1 MAGWPTRARLRVKG
15 ELRKSS
21 RQRACRIV
29 GRIMET
35 HSLGSLFADLGIV
48 AGLIL
53 LASLFVAAEIA
64 LISLR
69 ESQIRQI
76 ATRGKRGARVAKL
89 TQNPNRFLAA
99 AQVGVTVCGFLSAA
113 LGAEKLGGYV
123 IPWLEGKGLSS
134 GLSATISIIGV
145 TLVIAY
151 FSLVFGELVPKRLA
165 LFRSEEISLASAG
178 IIDVIA
184 KVFRPII
191 WLLSRSTDFVVR
203 AFGIDP
209 KEARSAMSEEELLD
223 LVAGHAAL
231 SAEERDIVEEVF
243 NASERQ
249 IHEVMVPRTEV
260 DFMDVSLTVGKAIDL
275 AVDKAHSRYPVI
287 RGSSDE
293 VIGFIHVRDLLDTS
307 LASKG
312 TKIIELV
319 RSIMFMPGTKGIL
332 PALSEMR
339 QQGQHVAIVLD
350 EYGGTDGIVTLE
362 DLVECLIGDIR
373 DEYDEVEVELSIEG
387 RTGDFEV
394 DGLISIE
401 DLIEEIEVEIPDG
414 PYETVSGLVMHHL
427 GRIPKEHDVVNLPGL
442 RITVLSMEGK
452 RAGQLLI
459 SRTA

>member
-1 MAGWPTRARLRVKG
+1 
-15 ELRKSS
+15 
-21 RQRACRIV
+21 
-29 GRIMET
+29 MES
-35 HSLGSLFADLGIV
+35 HSLGTLFADLALI

-53 LASLFVAAEIA
+53 LAALFVAAEIA

-76 ATRGKRGARVAKL
+76 AGRGKRGARVAKL
-89 TQNPNRFLAA
+89 AENPTRFLAA

-123 IPWLEGKGLSS
+123 IPWLEGKGLST
-134 GLSATISIIGV
+134 GLSTTLSIIGV

-178 IIDVIA
+178 LIDVIA
-184 KVFRPII
+184 KIFRPII
-191 WLLSRSTDFVVR
+191 WLLSKSTDFVVR

-209 KEARSAMSEEELLD
+209 KEARSQISEEELLD

-231 SAEERDIVEEVF
+231 SDEERDIVEEVF

-260 DFMDVSLTVGKAIDL
+260 DFMDVSFTVGKAIEL

-307 LASKG
+307 LATKE

-319 RSIMFMPGTKGIL
+319 RTIMFLPGTKGIL

-339 QQGQHVAIVLD
+339 KQGQHVAIVLD

-373 DEYDEVEVELSIEG
+373 DEYDEEEADISVES

-401 DLIEEIEVEIPDG
+401 DLIEQTGIEIQDG
-414 PYETVSGLVMHHL
+414 PYETASGFVMHHL
-427 GRIPKEHDVVNLPGL
+427 GRIPKDHDVVMVDGL

-452 RAGQLLI
+452 RAGALLI
-459 SRTA
+459 SRSA